1 MINVLSWFR
10 NARHDVIQLT
20 RAQLLPQAGD
30 TVHLQSGDR
39 NVAHIS
45 CQLRMP
51 LGSSP
56 GNLLSVTAPLCAA
69 IVLTSAHLAREW
81 KQMAVTLRKEGAEG
95 SVPREWGRI
104 HFPSAFSIV
113 NEPKLSL
120 CPKRSLTFATVSI
133 LKLWLR
139 TKKRSFCL
147 KSMRHRAATAPSAT
161 REPSEGKCL
170 FTSFVFHL
178 ICHIEFIHLLRVWM
192 MPLWLIYCRMYCHWN
207 PSLCLQKNDKKK
219 TKTIFFFFNIRSWRK
234 CSDVM
239 NTK

>member
-1 MINVLSWFR
+1 MVLKFDMINVLSWFR

-95 SVPREWGRI
+95 SVPRE
-104 HFPSAFSIV
+104 
-113 NEPKLSL
+113 
-120 CPKRSLTFATVSI
+120 
-133 LKLWLR
+133 
-139 TKKRSFCL
+139 
-147 KSMRHRAATAPSAT
+147 
-161 REPSEGKCL
+161 
-170 FTSFVFHL
+170 
-178 ICHIEFIHLLRVWM
+178 
-192 MPLWLIYCRMYCHWN
+192 
-207 PSLCLQKNDKKK
+207 
-219 TKTIFFFFNIRSWRK
+219 
-234 CSDVM
+234 
-239 NTK
+239 